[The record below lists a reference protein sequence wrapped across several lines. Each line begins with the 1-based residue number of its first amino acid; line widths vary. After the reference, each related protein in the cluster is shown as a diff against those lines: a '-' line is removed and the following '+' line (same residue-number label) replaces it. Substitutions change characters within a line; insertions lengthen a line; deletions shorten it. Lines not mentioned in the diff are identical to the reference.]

1 MASFKS
7 ILGGLAVMTASAYAA
22 IDMGD
27 KDEMGPA
34 AFMWPAD
41 RVWSAAM
48 DNTAPCGSV
57 ASPGNR
63 SEFPLE
69 KGAVALVGQDESFDI
84 QLSISYSSD
93 PKSNSDFETLIEA
106 DWFRSIDPGHTCV
119 QVPDAPGDVSPG
131 DNATLQ
137 IKYIA
142 TFDNPE
148 NETFYACAD
157 ITYVTFDDF
166 DQSIPCFNATRPG
179 GDDGDDDDDDPH
191 HFDDDDDEKD
201 DDDDD
206 DDDDNSSSSGSESGS
221 SNKDKGSSGLSGGA
235 TAGIVIGSLAGVAFV
250 ALAAFLLYRR
260 KSRKEGA
267 IRQQQTARGVS
278 WDDQPPKTS
287 QSTGDVRMDNL
298 EGRGH

>member
-157 ITYVTFDDF
+157 IT
-166 DQSIPCFNATRPG
+166 
-179 GDDGDDDDDDPH
+179 
-191 HFDDDDDEKD
+191 
-201 DDDDD
+201 
-206 DDDDNSSSSGSESGS
+206 
-221 SNKDKGSSGLSGGA
+221 SGLSGGA